1 MAKVMLIDGNSLAY
15 RAFFA
20 LPTDMATAS
29 GQITNAVFGFT
40 SMLINLWRD
49 HDPDKIVV
57 AFDRPEPTFRHA
69 RVPSYKGTRDAAPDI
84 LRQQMGLVRE
94 VLDALAV
101 PMVDAAGFEA
111 DDVIATLATEGR
123 DRGDDVIIVT
133 GDRDTYQLVEDPHLK
148 VLYNMRGVSD
158 YKLYDEAGIAERT
171 GVRPAD
177 YVQYAALRGDA
188 SDNLPG
194 VPGVGEKT
202 AAKLVN
208 DRGGLDGIFA
218 SLDELTPKLRENLTA
233 AEAQV
238 RTNAEMMLL
247 VRDVP
252 LTAGLDDLALGDI
265 DAQAVRKLFDFLE
278 FRTLHRRLA
287 EVLGDALGADS
298 TEDSEASAKT
308 LKPDVSVL
316 ATAPQAV
323 EALRAAAIPEAAGA
337 RLALAAPAAGLV
349 AGLAWVVDAD
359 AGRVAYLPGELLA
372 DPEVCEALAGLL
384 GAGSGGSPDHDRPRG
399 RADRRA
405 NAVHAGEAVARAARE
420 RSEQERETPRPDA
433 TGLHLPAQVLS
444 RPLSMHDGKALM
456 RPLLDRGVE
465 MRDPLIDT
473 MLAAYLLD
481 PADARYDL
489 SDVAGRYAAIDPP
502 AHAPP
507 EGRLDLDGDAVEPA
521 QQAGWAALAIDRLV
535 TPLREALAA
544 QGLDR
549 LNDEVE
555 VPLVRVL
562 ARMEHIGIAVERS
575 VLERIRDEL
584 NTEADELRSS
594 VLADAGRD
602 INVNSP
608 KQLAE
613 VLFEDLGLS
622 PTKRTKTGFS
632 TDAQSLEKLRGEHPI
647 VDHLLSYREVEK
659 LRSTYGVGLLAE
671 VGPDERIRATFNQ
684 TVARTGRL
692 SSDAPNLHN
701 IPVRSERGRVFRTA
715 FVAPPGCK
723 LLVADYDQIELRCI
737 AHLAEDPG
745 LIAAFEAGDDIHTA
759 TAAGVFGIEV
769 SEVGVKERSTAKMVS
784 YGLAYGMEA
793 YGLAQRLNIPTG
805 EAAEILDA
813 YFDAFPAV
821 HDYMDRTVAEAR
833 SRGYTETLFGRRRQI
848 PELASPNVRLRQA
861 GERQAMNAGIQGLA
875 ADIFKVALVRLD
887 QALEARGLA
896 SRIVLQVHDEIILES
911 PDGEV
916 AAASELTREVMRGA
930 FELRVPLEVD
940 LQVAGTWAGAK
951 G

>member
-1 MAKVMLIDGNSLAY
+1 MLIDGNSLAY

-49 HDPDKIVV
+49 HEPDQIIV

-69 RVPSYKGTRDAAPDI
+69 KVPSYKGTRDAAPDI

-111 DDVIATLATEGR
+111 DDVIATLATAGR
-123 DRGDDVIIVT
+123 DRGDDVIVVT
-133 GDRDTYQLVEDPHLK
+133 GDRDTYQLVEDPQVQ

-177 YVQYAALRGDA
+177 YVHYAALRGDT

-202 AAKLVN
+202 AAKLIN

-218 SLDELTPKLRENLTA
+218 SLDELTPKLRENLAA

-238 RTNAEMMLL
+238 RTNAEVMLL

-252 LTAGLDDLALGDI
+252 LDAGLDELALGQV
-265 DAQAVRKLFDFLE
+265 DAEAVRKLFDFLE
-278 FRTLHRRLA
+278 FRSLHRRLA
-287 EVLGDALGADS
+287 GVLGDALGADGS
-298 TEDSEASAKT
+298 DGAELAARTI
-308 LKPDVSVL
+308 KPVVSVL
-316 ATAPQAV
+316 AGAVQAA
-323 EALRAAAIPEAAGA
+323 EALRAAAAPAAGGT
-337 RLALAAPAAGLV
+337 RLALATPAGGLA
-349 AGLAWVVDAD
+349 AGLAWAVNPD
-359 AGRVAYLPGELLA
+359 AGRVAFVPGELLD
-372 DPEVCEALAGLL
+372 DPEVSEALAGLIGT
-384 GAGSGGSPDHDRPRG
+384 GAAVPPGSGEG
-399 RADRRA
+399 R
-405 NAVHAGEAVARAARE
+405 
-420 RSEQERETPRPDA
+420 
-433 TGLHLPAQVLS
+433 
-444 RPLSMHDGKALM
+444 RPLAAHDGKALM

-489 SDVAGRYAAIDPP
+489 SDVAGRYAGLDPP
-502 AHAPP
+502 AHAPQ

-521 QQAGWAALAIDRLV
+521 EQAGWAVLAIDRLV
-535 TPLREALAA
+535 APLREALAA

-562 ARMEHIGIAVERS
+562 ARMEHIGIGVNRA
-575 VLERIRDEL
+575 VLETIRDEL
-584 NTEADELRSS
+584 DTEAEELRRE

-613 VLFEDLGLS
+613 VLFDDLGLT

-647 VDHLLSYREVEK
+647 VDHLLGYREVEK

-671 VGPDERIRATFNQ
+671 VGTDERIRATFNQ

-715 FVAPPGCK
+715 FVAPPGHQ

-759 TAAGVFGIEV
+759 TAARVFDIAV
-769 SEVGVKERSTAKMVS
+769 SEVGVEERATAKMVS

-813 YFDAFPAV
+813 YFEAFPAV
-821 HDYMDRTVAEAR
+821 RQYMDQTVAEAR
-833 SRGYTETLFGRRRQI
+833 SKGYTETLFGRRRQI

-887 QALEARGLA
+887 RALEDRELA

-911 PDGEV
+911 PDAEI
-916 AAASELTREVMRGA
+916 APASELTRDVMRGA

-940 LQVAGTWAGAK
+940 LQVAATWAGAK